1 VSQAESDAQVL
12 DGKPLHADEQPATA
26 SRPANPA
33 LDGAVEV
40 LPASHVEIAHAEVRM
55 VRDLQSLP
63 QGGEQVLVDV
73 VENPGLD
80 GEPFLLGKS
89 FVCGDGFSLFSAMKQ
104 DTN

>member
-1 VSQAESDAQVL
+1 
-12 DGKPLHADEQPATA
+12 
-26 SRPANPA
+26 
-33 LDGAVEV
+33 
-40 LPASHVEIAHAEVRM
+40 M